1 MLGVRLEASLEKR
14 LDTLAR
20 VTGRTK
26 TYYVQRLIAEH
37 IDDLEDIYMAQ
48 KNLEEVKS
56 GKQKVLSSD
65 EMWES
70 LGL

>member
-1 MLGVRLEASLEKR
+1 MLGIRLEASLEKR
-14 LDTLAR
+14 LDTLAKI
-20 VTGRTK
+20 TGRTK
-26 TYYVQRLIAEH
+26 TYYVQRLIADH

>member
-14 LDTLAR
+14 LDTLAKM
-20 VTGRTK
+20 TGRTK
-26 TYYVQRLIAEH
+26 TYYVQRLIAEN
-37 IDDLEDIYMAQ
+37 IDNLEDIYMAQ